1 MNLKQ
6 VENNE
11 TGSIVPLKNETNQ
24 IRKVQFASENKQ
36 EKKSDKS
43 LNCCSIC

>member
-11 TGSIVPLKNETNQ
+11 TWSLVPLKNEPNQ

-36 EKKSDKS
+36 DKKTKK
-43 LNCCSIC
+43 LWNCCSIC